1 MSLQAQLSNI
11 VRFQNRCNAYTHV
24 QRNDCLYI
32 HKPQCRFWLFTGKR
46 GILAATA
53 VAKLTKSKALKIS
66 QTKSLR
72 VSPSKQ
78 EHGTQ
83 ELTAFG
89 FLNMFK
95 YFEVSFFLRRHFQV
109 PRWFLL

>member
-1 MSLQAQLSNI
+1 MSLLPQLSNI

-24 QRNDCLYI
+24 QRNDSMYI
-32 HKPQCRFWLFTGKR
+32 HKSQCRFWLFTGKR

-83 ELTAFG
+83 ELTAFWPFEYFQIFRND
-89 FLNMFK
+89 FLF
-95 YFEVSFFLRRHFQV
+95 
-109 PRWFLL
+109 